1 MKGSLQINLHFP
13 NHFHYFYN
21 MAEKDIT
28 EKNLETLNDVFADI
42 VNVLLFKGERLVQED
57 ELEADT
63 TKSMF
68 KADGKIHE
76 QGRDVSKF
84 WKNGEIRISIL
95 GIENQTVQ
103 DADMPLRVISYDGA
117 SYKQQ
122 LLDKADK
129 NKKQK
134 KRYPVATLVLNFGTD
149 EKWSKAKRLY
159 DCFEIPEKLKPFVN
173 DYKINVF
180 NIAFLSPKTIA
191 MFKSDFKIIAEYF
204 RTKRLHQKYKGSK
217 EKLQHANETLKM
229 FSALTGDDSFEKV
242 YNEGNFNAGGVT
254 MCDVVERIRNDGIT
268 EGLNRGILEGKAD
281 VIRKML
287 DAKALTAEQIADIL
301 KLPVAEVQKIARKVS
316 VMG

>member
-1 MKGSLQINLHFP
+1 
-13 NHFHYFYN
+13 

-28 EKNLETLNDVFADI
+28 EKNLEALNDVFADI
-42 VNVLLFKGERLVQED
+42 VNVLLFKGEQVINEKD
-57 ELEADT
+57 LEADT

-76 QGRDVSKF
+76 QERDVSKF

-103 DADMPLRVISYDGA
+103 NSDMPLRVISYDGA

-122 LLDKADK
+122 LLDK
-129 NKKQK
+129 NQK
-134 KRYPVATLVLNFGTD
+134 KRYPVATLVLYFGTE
-149 EKWSKAKRLY
+149 EKWSKAKHLY
-159 DCFEIPEKLKPFVN
+159 DCFEVPEKLKPFVN

-204 RTKRLHQKYKGSK
+204 RAKRLNQKYKGSK
-217 EKLQHANETLKM
+217 EKLKHANETLKM

-242 YNEGNFNAGGVT
+242 YNEGNFKKGGIT
-254 MCDVVERIRNDGIT
+254 MCDVVERIRNDGRIEGRT
-268 EGLNRGILEGKAD
+268 EEQERIIMNLIESNAGTI
-281 VIRKML
+281 
-287 DAKALTAEQIADIL
+287 EQIAAWV
-301 KLPVAEVQKIARKVS
+301 KLPVKEVQKIARKVP
-316 VMG
+316 VNA

>member
-1 MKGSLQINLHFP
+1 
-13 NHFHYFYN
+13 

-28 EKNLETLNDVFADI
+28 EKNLEALNDVFADI
-42 VNVLLFKGERLVQED
+42 VNVLLFKGEQVINEKD
-57 ELEADT
+57 LEADT

-76 QGRDVSKF
+76 QERDVSKF

-95 GIENQTVQ
+95 GIENQTAQ
-103 DADMPLRVISYDGA
+103 DSDMPLRVISYDGA

-122 LLDKADK
+122 LLDK
-129 NKKQK
+129 KQK
-134 KRYPVATLVLNFGTD
+134 KRYPVATLVLYFGTE
-149 EKWSKAKRLY
+149 EKWSKAKHLY

-204 RTKRLHQKYKGSK
+204 RAKRLNQKYKGSK
-217 EKLQHANETLKM
+217 EKLKHANETLKM

-242 YNEGNFNAGGVT
+242 YNEGNFKKGGIT
-254 MCDVVERIRNDGIT
+254 MCDVVERIRNDGRT
-268 EGLNRGILEGKAD
+268 EGRIEGRTEEQERIIMNLIESNAGT
-281 VIRKML
+281 I
-287 DAKALTAEQIADIL
+287 EQIAAWV
-301 KLPVAEVQKIARKVS
+301 KLPVKEVQKIARKVP
-316 VMG
+316 VNA

>member
-1 MKGSLQINLHFP
+1 
-13 NHFHYFYN
+13 

-28 EKNLETLNDVFADI
+28 EKNLEALNDVFADI
-42 VNVLLFKGERLVQED
+42 VNVLLFKGEQVINEKD
-57 ELEADT
+57 LEADT

-76 QGRDVSKF
+76 QERDVSKF

-95 GIENQTVQ
+95 GIENQTAQ
-103 DADMPLRVISYDGA
+103 DSDMPLRVISYDGA

-122 LLDKADK
+122 LLD

-134 KRYPVATLVLNFGTD
+134 KRYPVATLVLYFGTE
-149 EKWSKAKRLY
+149 EKWAKAKHLY
-159 DCFEIPEKLKPFVN
+159 DCFEVPEKLKPFVN

-204 RTKRLHQKYKGSK
+204 RAKRLNQKYKGSN
-217 EKLQHANETLKM
+217 EKLKHANETLKM

-242 YNEGNFNAGGVT
+242 YNEGNFKKGGIT
-254 MCDVVERIRNDGIT
+254 MCDVVERIRNDGRT
-268 EGLNRGILEGKAD
+268 EGRTEEQERIIMNLIESNAGTI
-281 VIRKML
+281 
-287 DAKALTAEQIADIL
+287 EQIAAWV
-301 KLPVAEVQKIARKVS
+301 KLPVKEVQKIARKVP
-316 VMG
+316 VNA

>member
-1 MKGSLQINLHFP
+1 
-13 NHFHYFYN
+13 

-28 EKNLETLNDVFADI
+28 EKNLEALNDVFADI
-42 VNVLLFKGERLVQED
+42 VNVLLFKGEQVINEKD
-57 ELEADT
+57 LEADT

-76 QGRDVSKF
+76 QERDVSKF

-95 GIENQTVQ
+95 GIENQTAQ
-103 DADMPLRVISYDGA
+103 DSDMPLRVISYDGA

-122 LLDKADK
+122 LLDNK
-129 NKKQK
+129 NQK
-134 KRYPVATLVLNFGTD
+134 KRYPVATLVLYFGTE
-149 EKWSKAKRLY
+149 EKWAKAKHLY

-204 RTKRLHQKYKGSK
+204 RAKRLNQKYIGSK
-217 EKLQHANETLKM
+217 EKLKHANETLKM

-242 YNEGNFNAGGVT
+242 YNEGNFKKGGIT
-254 MCDVVERIRNDGIT
+254 MCDVVERIRNDGRT
-268 EGLNRGILEGKAD
+268 EGRTEEQERIIMNLIESNAGTI
-281 VIRKML
+281 
-287 DAKALTAEQIADIL
+287 EQIAAWV
-301 KLPVAEVQKIARKVS
+301 KLPVKEVQKIARKVP
-316 VMG
+316 VNA